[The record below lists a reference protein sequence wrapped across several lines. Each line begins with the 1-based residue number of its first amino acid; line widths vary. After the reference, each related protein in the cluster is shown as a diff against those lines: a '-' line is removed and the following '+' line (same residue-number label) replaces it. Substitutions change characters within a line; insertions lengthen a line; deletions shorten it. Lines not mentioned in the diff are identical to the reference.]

1 MGGQG
6 GESGGEKVQQID
18 ALSQVLVQSGQG
30 GHIDQQKGA
39 APTPKPDRTP
49 VAAPTSR
56 GDQPAAHNRHLR
68 PPQMSRAPEAPLQ
81 PREPDALEQPSSGPA
96 AHSAAR

>member
-1 MGGQG
+1 MAGNRSPFFHISVFQVGGQG

-39 APTPKPDRTP
+39 APHAEAGQDPG
-49 VAAPTSR
+49 S
-56 GDQPAAHNRHLR
+56 R
-68 PPQMSRAPEAPLQ
+68 PPPAGGISQPLTTDTSGR
-81 PREPDALEQPSSGPA
+81 PR
-96 AHSAAR
+96 